1 MTNTIRQK
9 FWLAVNI
16 YHEARGE
23 YHEGM
28 VAVGHVVLNRAEK
41 KKKSAEEV
49 ILQSMQ
55 FSWHNGNVFP
65 VIKDY
70 ESFIRCQVA
79 TDDVIAERLN
89 GETLSGSDHYF
100 NPSIVLPSWAKKM
113 TLIKR
118 IGNHDFYRS

>member
-23 YHEGM
+23 FHEGM

-41 KKKSAEEV
+41 RKKTAEEV

-65 VIKDY
+65 DIKDY

-79 TDDVIAERLN
+79 TEDIIAERLN
-89 GETLSGSDHYF
+89 GETLSGADHYF
-100 NPSIVLPSWAKKM
+100 TKQIDPPAWASKM
-113 TLIKR
+113 TLVKV
-118 IGNHDFYRS
+118 IGNHKFYRS